1 MSGRA
6 QVEPFGRPAERRKF
20 SADEDNHLRSLVEKF
35 GTKCWDE
42 IARFL
47 PDRTTRQCR
56 DRYKN
61 YLMDS
66 LVTEPWRPEE
76 DAFLIKKYHE
86 IGPKWVEIGKLLS
99 GRSGNN
105 VKNRW
110 HKHLCK
116 LHGGGIVARPA
127 ALPEP
132 RVIATVEE
140 KRTVNLS
147 QAIGL
152 SESDWSRL
160 FAWNESLCFVDA
172 YRGFSVGET
181 LF

>member
-1 MSGRA
+1 MSGCG
-6 QVEPFGRPAERRKF
+6 QVERLGRTAERRKF
-20 SADEDNHLRSLVEKF
+20 SADEDEHLRGLVEKF
-35 GTKCWDE
+35 GTKCWEE
-42 IARFL
+42 IARFH
-47 PDRTTRQCR
+47 PDRSARQCR

-61 YLMDS
+61 YLIDS
-66 LVTEPWRPEE
+66 LVTDPWRPEE
-76 DAFLIKKYHE
+76 DALVIRKFHE

-110 HKHLCK
+110 HKHLRK
-116 LHGGGIVARPA
+116 IDAGAASTRPTVA
-127 ALPEP
+127 
-132 RVIATVEE
+132 VEE

-160 FAWNESLCFVDA
+160 FAWNEPPCVVDT

-181 LF
+181 HF